1 MAIFPGSASVGQIYE
16 SYTFD
21 GTSWNLNGL
30 KLTGSYITEDN
41 LQDTLDTL
49 NLEINGGS
57 A

>member
-16 SYTFD
+16 AYTFD

-41 LQDTLDTL
+41 IQDTIDTL